1 MKQKLPRTFKIGG
14 KQFRVAPNI
23 PLPPRVRGRV
33 FPMTG
38 VIQLSPKHSDDPAIF
53 WHEVT
58 HAILHDMGQAW
69 RGEAFVEG
77 FSKRL
82 TECIMTARF

>member
-1 MKQKLPRTFKIGG
+1 MKQQLPRTFKIGK
-14 KQFRVAPNI
+14 KQYRVAPDI
-23 PLPPRVRGRV
+23 ALPYRVRGRV

-58 HAILHDMGQAW
+58 HAILYEMGDAW
-69 RGEAFVEG
+69 RDEKFVEG

-82 TECIMTARF
+82 TQCIKTARF